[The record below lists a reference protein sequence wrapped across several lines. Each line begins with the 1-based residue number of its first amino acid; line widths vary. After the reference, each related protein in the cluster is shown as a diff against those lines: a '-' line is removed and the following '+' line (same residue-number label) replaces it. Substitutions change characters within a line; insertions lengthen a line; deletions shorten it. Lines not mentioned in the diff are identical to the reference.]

1 MGVGE
6 TIKNAFRHPEDKT
19 NTAQDG
25 GVTGREGV
33 PGTVT
38 EGDPSMGGKHNDAEP
53 SARSVT
59 NQSTPGV
66 VQNGDPS
73 MGGKHTSAEGINQ

>member
-19 NTAQDG
+19 STAPQDG

-33 PGTVT
+33 PGAVT
-38 EGDPSMGGKHNDAEP
+38 EGD
-53 SARSVT
+53 
-59 NQSTPGV
+59 
-66 VQNGDPS
+66 
-73 MGGKHTSAEGINQ
+73 